1 MEIDVLNQVFG
12 VLLKA
17 WILVATALLLVDRSR
32 NSSAG
37 TLHSVLLVVL
47 LGVGAVPL
55 LNGMMPVLHISILPP
70 WAELKIQFSF
80 AREDINFYFSL
91 AAICY
96 FAVVCLLW
104 AKRFLQVLFV
114 IALGCRA
121 KRLDIA
127 DHVELVKEISAIFSV
142 RRSIDLRYSDHV
154 RTPLTYGVFRPVIL
168 MPRESLLWRH
178 DRVRRFLLHE
188 MAHIARHD
196 WLAKF
201 IGYCVAA
208 CFWIIPSVWVL
219 QRKLEWLAELACDD
233 KVITIAGRRTDYAD
247 DLLALTS
254 EVQQPIAGAVALT
267 EAGSHFD
274 RISAVLDG
282 SRIRQTSQVKFCI
295 YSLTYCA
302 ALLLCSSVKLSP
314 IAANNSA
321 EYEFYSLKTLPLI
334 DSVGEGEGSD
344 LGFDDRN
351 NYQEKFQKEK
361 LPLLDAAYTFDLAVG
376 ENIYDRK
383 LDLGRFDMELMQVI
397 TIIPEY
403 PPEALKKAQKG
414 VVELEFSVLPD
425 GRTTDVRVLRSEP
438 KGVFDKVAIN
448 AVRHYRFTPRAQ
460 TTASMTK
467 VFEFK
472 LLEDAK

>member
-96 FAVVCLLW
+96 FAVICLLW

-314 IAANNSA
+314 IAANSET
-321 EYEFYSLKTLPLI
+321 EYEFYSLKTMPI
-334 DSVGEGEGSD
+334 VADAGEEGKD
-344 LGFDDRN
+344 FNFDDRDLL
-351 NYQEKFQKEK
+351 QHEIQKEI
-361 LPLLDAAYTFDLAVG
+361 LSVADVSYPFDLEARA
-376 ENIYDRK
+376 NIYDRN